1 MDNLPPAILLDQSG
15 YPTKEYLRYITEY
28 TDKTMPIL
36 DFVETV
42 LQEGWNTEYG
52 KFKLSKK
59 NKNIM
64 KLELSTGG
72 WSGNEEIIDKVLSNI
87 YLTHYKIA
95 YVQWNIGGHYCFEI
109 SI

>member
-1 MDNLPPAILLDQSG
+1 MNKPPTILLDHGG
-15 YPTKEYLRYITEY
+15 YPTKEYIDYIWMY
-28 TDKTMPIL
+28 TSETMSII
-36 DFVETV
+36 DFVETI

-64 KLELSTGG
+64 ELELSTGG
-72 WSGNEEIIDKVLSNI
+72 WSGNEEIINAILGNI
-87 YLTHYKIA
+87 YFTHYKMT

-109 SI
+109 SV